1 MKLSDEQIAFFKDN
15 GYLILPGVIS
25 PQRCAEARDRMWAA
39 LPASCAL
46 KRDDPSTFNGPF
58 HGADIQNDP
67 LHVRQGFRW
76 QNREIS
82 TDAFFIETMFN
93 EQLRVAVEQL
103 IGANTLRE
111 PVVGGRRMG
120 SEGTAWPGGPVDPA
134 INEGVR
140 GIYCTLPYGDQ
151 PRLPDESHT
160 DGHPFSLGAVANI
173 HQVPA
178 DGGAFKVW
186 PKSHRRLYPTFQ
198 MQYDQPRIPY
208 YDHLPSYKGI
218 IHSTAYLK
226 ELDAIMRDTPPVEC
240 CGGEGDVI
248 LWHHRLAHMAG
259 HNYTDVIRQ
268 SVLWDYNRADLD
280 QLRAD
285 PPQDNMWRDW
295 SEQLQANNTHYSD
308 AFARTQLLNS

>member
-1 MKLSDEQIAFFKDN
+1 MELSQQQLAFFKDN
-15 GYLILPGVIS
+15 GYLIVPGAIS
-25 PQRCAEARDRMWAA
+25 AEHCAEARDRMWAA
-39 LPASCAL
+39 LPATCAL
-46 KRDDPSTFNGPF
+46 KRDDPSTYTGPF
-58 HGADIQNDP
+58 KDQDIDHDP
-67 LHVRQGFRW
+67 LHTRQGFRW

-82 TDAFFIETMFN
+82 TEAFFIEMTFSA
-93 EQLRVAVEQL
+93 ELRAVAEQL
-103 IGANTLRE
+103 IGKNTLRE
-111 PVVGGRRMG
+111 PVVGGQRMG
-120 SEGTAWPGGPVDPA
+120 SVGTAWPGGPVDPA

-151 PRLPDESHT
+151 PRLPDASHT

-173 HQVPA
+173 HRVPV

-218 IHSTAYLK
+218 IHSAAYLK
-226 ELDAIMRDTPPVEC
+226 ELEAIMHDTQPVEC
-240 CGGEGDVI
+240 AGGEGDVV

-268 SVLWDYNRADLD
+268 SVLWDYNRSDLD

-285 PPQDNMWRDW
+285 PPQHNMWRDW
-295 SEQLQANNTHYSD
+295 SEQLQANDSHYSD
-308 AFARTQLLNS
+308 EFSREQRLSR